1 MSLNEVLQEER
12 NNNITSNPIRI
23 KTNDHIRLKILA
35 VVGDNEYEIAYQV
48 KRCALLIKLKKQY
61 AKRVGLPLSSLKFFD
76 PNGNKI
82 QDSSTCKSS
91 NLQNN
96 DILVVQ
102 TRFVSRQFTAK
113 FHFPAFEFNLVQDH
127 GFKKDQKVF
136 LHILDQGL
144 NLSTQH
150 KVKPYYKMKELR
162 KWYGKQLDVPA
173 KQISF
178 EHHHLTDPGDKKK
191 KKTVRD
197 HDTPASLN
205 YRDGDILI
213 AQVQT
218 KERIRIRLIDKPDNF
233 YEFFVNVEM
242 SSTIAQLKLLYGSR
256 VGIMPRHLVF
266 KYKGFQGYDLDND
279 STPKSLNMKNGDVI
293 EAHASMP
300 IRIEGKT
307 TCILYVL
314 KCLTFQEIKNRWT
327 KLIGVKLLYK
337 GKEVIDT
344 DTPELLDMDYD
355 DKLVWAGRYQEDS
368 SKVAVMSK

>member
-1 MSLNEVLQEER
+1 
-12 NNNITSNPIRI
+12 
-23 KTNDHIRLKILA
+23 LKILA

-96 DILVVQ
+96 DILVVK

-113 FHFPAFEFNLVQDH
+113 FHFPAFEFNLFQDH

-150 KVKPYYKMKELR
+150 KVKPYYKMRELR

-178 EHHHLTDPGDKKK
+178 EHHHLTDPRDKKK

-368 SKVAVMSK
+368 SKVVAMAK